1 VAKQVQ
7 KEYGC
12 NDDKMADYLAEV
24 RRMEKFFDGFKV
36 RYVPC
41 LDNRDTDHLAWI
53 ASSKAPFPSDVIIEK
68 LSKPSIKTGE
78 TLRET
83 YLMIIDGPEQ
93 QPEVDWMS
101 LIKAYLDNQPISD
114 DNAEIE
120 PIAHKSRMYHLIDGV
135 IYKQGTNGMMMK
147 CISKDEGIQLLQ
159 EIHSGVYEAH
169 SSWRSIVGKAFRHGF
184 YWPTAKDDAMEIV
197 TKCKECQ
204 FFQKQ
209 TMKHANPLRPIDLS
223 GPFAVWGID
232 IVGILPRAPGDFMF
246 LFIDI
251 DTFTK
256 WMEAT
261 PVVNITQEAAVKFL
275 QSIIYRFGV
284 PQRVLTDNGTHFK
297 GAKFLRCCADFGIH
311 HQPSS
316 VAHPQTNGQVEL
328 TNGLLLQGM
337 KTRMFQDLEAKGKNW
352 HKEQPSVLWALRTNV
367 SRATRSTPF
376 SLVYGVEVVLLPE
389 VYLESA
395 RVAHFN
401 TEDQAKAR
409 ELVANLVEERR
420 NTSLSNVRKYQTAL
434 KRYYNKSMIQR
445 ELHIGDL
452 VLKKDIRTK
461 DKHMF
466 STPWEGPF
474 IIVDVAAPGAYVL
487 AEVDGGMIPNTW
499 NADQLHKYYV

>member
-53 ASSKAPFPSDVIIEK
+53 ASSKAPFASDVIIEK

-83 YLMIIDGPEQ
+83 DLMIIDGPEQ

-337 KTRMFQDLEAKGKNW
+337 KTRMFQDLEAKDKN
-352 HKEQPSVLWALRTNV
+352 
-367 SRATRSTPF
+367 
-376 SLVYGVEVVLLPE
+376 
-389 VYLESA
+389 
-395 RVAHFN
+395 
-401 TEDQAKAR
+401 
-409 ELVANLVEERR
+409 
-420 NTSLSNVRKYQTAL
+420 
-434 KRYYNKSMIQR
+434 
-445 ELHIGDL
+445 
-452 VLKKDIRTK
+452 
-461 DKHMF
+461 
-466 STPWEGPF
+466 
-474 IIVDVAAPGAYVL
+474 
-487 AEVDGGMIPNTW
+487 
-499 NADQLHKYYV
+499 